1 MKFRACGKSGFWQ
14 SVPLLTRP
22 PLDETIVINPNEKIE
37 PVNVA
42 EEVSRSFLD
51 YSMSVIISRALP
63 DARDGLKPSQRR
75 ILYAMHD
82 LSLFPGRQHRKCA
95 KICGDTSGNYH
106 PHGEA
111 VIYPTL
117 VHMAQPWA
125 MRERLVD
132 GQGNFGSIEGDPP
145 AAMRYTEARMT
156 HLGAALMTD
165 MEKDTVDFVPNYDET
180 RTEPTVFPA
189 AFPNLLVNGGT
200 GIAVG
205 MATNIPPHNLAE
217 VVDGICA
224 QIDNSDITLDELM
237 KHVKGADFPTGCVIC
252 GVGGIRQYF
261 ETGRGSMK
269 VRGKAGIE
277 ELKGGR
283 EQIVITEIP
292 YGVNRATLVERIA
305 QLVNEKVLTDIS
317 YVGDQ
322 SDENTRVVIELKRDA
337 NPKVT
342 IANLYKHTTLE
353 TSFAVIMLAIDHG
366 RPKLL
371 PLKEANAAYIEHR
384 REVVLRRTRF
394 ELRKAEERAETLE
407 GYLIALANLDE
418 FLRIIRGSANRDE
431 ARVKLLA
438 FEFTKR
444 QVEQLGILIRNPA
457 RLTDG
462 RYAFSEQQADE
473 ILNLRLYQLT
483 GLEREKIDKE
493 YKELI
498 ETINDLRDILG
509 KEQRVFTII
518 KKELREIRDKYGSPR
533 LTQIVPDAAEINVED
548 LIANEGCIISITHGG
563 FIKRTAV
570 SAFRAQRRGGK
581 GVIGMATREGA
592 TEEEEGDFV
601 EHLFTATTHDYLMFF
616 TATGRAYVEK
626 VYEIPEMGRAAK
638 GRSIANILELKPDEK
653 IAATIRVQS
662 KKSGTGTNAVDQTW
676 DENLH
681 IVFAT
686 QSGIVKKS
694 NLSDY
699 ANVRR
704 GGIIAIQIE
713 DGDRLIDAK
722 LTNGSNEIVLITK
735 DGMSLRFHEE
745 QLRDQG
751 RNTVGVWGIRPEKG
765 DHVVA
770 NAIVDPNAMLLVA
783 GENGIGKR
791 TPFDD
796 YRRQSRGGKG
806 IITMRTGEKTGGV
819 VGALTVREADEI
831 MLITNKGQMVRTRV
845 KEIRETG
852 RNTMGVKLM
861 DLRNGEKLQ
870 AIAPVVSQTAEAEVE
885 QAAPLPAE

>member
-1 MKFRACGKSGFWQ
+1 MFN
-14 SVPLLTRP
+14 
-22 PLDETIVINPNEKIE
+22 INEKVE
-37 PVNVA
+37 PINVA

-125 MRERLVD
+125 MRETLVD
-132 GQGNFGSIEGDPP
+132 GQGNFGSVEGDPP

-165 MEKDTVDFVPNYDET
+165 MDKDTVDFVPNYDET

-205 MATNIPPHNLAE
+205 MATNIPPHNLSE
-217 VVDGICA
+217 VIDGICA
-224 QIDNSDITLDELM
+224 QIDNPDITLDELM
-237 KHVKGADFPTGCVIC
+237 KHVKGPDFPTGCAIC
-252 GVGGIRQYF
+252 GVSGIKQYL

-292 YGVNRATLVERIA
+292 YNVNRATLVERIA
-305 QLVNEKVLTDIS
+305 SLVNEKVLTDIS
-317 YVGDQ
+317 AVRDE

-337 NPKVT
+337 NPKV
-342 IANLYKHTTLE
+342 IINNLYKHTAME
-353 TSFAVIMLAIDHG
+353 SSFAVIMLAIDHG

-371 PLKEANAAYIEHR
+371 SLKEANACYIEHR
-384 REVVLRRTRF
+384 REVILRRTRF

-418 FLRIIRGSANRDE
+418 FLRIIRGSASRDE

-444 QVEQLGILIRNPA
+444 QVEQIGILIRSEA
-457 RLTDG
+457 RLTNG

-493 YKELI
+493 YKELLESI
-498 ETINDLRDILG
+498 KDLRDILA

-518 KKELREIRDKYGSPR
+518 KKELREIRDKYGAPR
-533 LTQIVPDAAEINVED
+533 LTELVPDQAEINMED

-581 GVIGMATREGA
+581 GVIGMQTREGA

-616 TATGRAYVEK
+616 TAAGRAYVEK

-653 IAATIRVQS
+653 IAATIRIQS
-662 KKSGTGTNAVDQTW
+662 KKTGTGPNAVDQTW

-713 DGDRLIDAK
+713 EGDRLIDAK
-722 LTNGSNEIVLITK
+722 LTNGNNEIVLITK

-770 NAIVDPNAMLLVA
+770 IAIVDSNAMLLVA

-806 IITMRTGEKTGGV
+806 IITMKTGEKTGEV
-819 VGALTVREADEI
+819 VGALTVRDTDEI

-870 AIAPVVSQTAEAEVE
+870 AIAPVVSQAEEEAQTAEAS
-885 QAAPLPAE
+885 AEKS

>member
-1 MKFRACGKSGFWQ
+1 MCRGQ
-14 SVPLLTRP
+14 RP
-22 PLDETIVINPNEKIE
+22 RLQRKRNEQMLNPNEKIE
-37 PVNVA
+37 PINVA

-125 MRERLVD
+125 MREPLID
-132 GQGNFGSIEGDPP
+132 GQGNFGSVEGDPP

-180 RTEPTVFPA
+180 RTEPTVFPS

-205 MATNIPPHNLAE
+205 MATNIPPHNLGE
-217 VVDGICA
+217 VIDGICA
-224 QIDNSDITLDELM
+224 QIDDPDIALEGLM
-237 KHVKGADFPTGCVIC
+237 QHVKGPDFPTGCAIL
-252 GVGGIRQYF
+252 GVTGIRQYLG
-261 ETGRGSMK
+261 TGRGSTK
-269 VRGKAGIE
+269 VRGKAGVE
-277 ELKGGR
+277 ELKGNR

-292 YGVNRATLVERIA
+292 YNVNRATLVERIA
-305 QLVNEKVLTDIS
+305 ALVNDKVLSDITAIR
-317 YVGDQ
+317 DE

-337 NPKVT
+337 NPKIV
-342 IANLYKHTTLE
+342 INNLYKHTAME
-353 TSFAVIMLAIDHG
+353 SSFAVNMLAIDHG

-371 PLKEANAAYIEHR
+371 PLKVANQAYIDHR

-418 FLRIIRGSANRDE
+418 FIRIIRGSANRDE

-438 FEFTKR
+438 FEFTRK
-444 QVEQLGILIRNPA
+444 QVEKIGILIRNEA

-462 RYAFSEQQADE
+462 RYAFSEHQANQ
-473 ILNLRLYQLT
+473 ILELRLYQLT
-483 GLEREKIDKE
+483 GLEREKITKE
-493 YKELI
+493 YSELL
-498 ETINDLRDILG
+498 ETIKDLRDILA
-509 KEQRVFTII
+509 KESRVFQII
-518 KKELREIRDKYGSPR
+518 KKELREIRDKHASAR
-533 LTQIVPDAAEINVED
+533 LTQLVPDEGEINMED

-563 FIKRTAV
+563 FIKRTAI
-570 SAFRAQRRGGK
+570 SAFRAQRRRGQ
-581 GVIGMATREGA
+581 GVIGMSTREGA

-601 EHLFTATTHDYLMFF
+601 QHLFTATTHDYLMFF
-616 TATGRAYVEK
+616 TQSGRAYVEK
-626 VYEIPEMGRAAK
+626 VYEIPEMGRASK
-638 GRSIANILELKPDEK
+638 GRSIVNILELRSDEK

-662 KKSGTGTNAVDQTW
+662 KRIGTGANAVDQTW

-681 IVFAT
+681 IMFAT

-704 GGIIAIQIE
+704 
-713 DGDRLIDAK
+713 
-722 LTNGSNEIVLITK
+722 
-735 DGMSLRFHEE
+735 
-745 QLRDQG
+745 
-751 RNTVGVWGIRPEKG
+751 
-765 DHVVA
+765 
-770 NAIVDPNAMLLVA
+770 
-783 GENGIGKR
+783 
-791 TPFDD
+791 
-796 YRRQSRGGKG
+796 
-806 IITMRTGEKTGGV
+806 
-819 VGALTVREADEI
+819 
-831 MLITNKGQMVRTRV
+831 
-845 KEIRETG
+845 
-852 RNTMGVKLM
+852 
-861 DLRNGEKLQ
+861 
-870 AIAPVVSQTAEAEVE
+870 
-885 QAAPLPAE
+885 

>member
-1 MKFRACGKSGFWQ
+1 M
-14 SVPLLTRP
+14 L
-22 PLDETIVINPNEKIE
+22 NPNEKIE
-37 PVNVA
+37 PINVA

-117 VHMAQPWA
+117 VHMAQRWA
-125 MRERLVD
+125 MRETLVD
-132 GQGNFGSIEGDPP
+132 GQGNFGSVEGDPP

-165 MEKDTVDFVPNYDET
+165 MDKDTVDFVPNYDET

-205 MATNIPPHNLAE
+205 MATNIPPHNLSE
-217 VVDGICA
+217 VIDGICA
-224 QIDNSDITLDELM
+224 QIDDPDIDLDELM
-237 KHVKGADFPTGCVIC
+237 KHVKGPDFPTGCVIC
-252 GVGGIRQYF
+252 GVSGIKQYL

-269 VRGKAGIE
+269 VRGKAGVE

-292 YGVNRATLVERIA
+292 YNVNRATLVERIA
-305 QLVNEKVLTDIS
+305 SLVNEKVLTEIS
-317 YVGDQ
+317 AVRDE
-322 SDENTRVVIELKRDA
+322 SDENTRVVIELKRDG
-337 NPKVT
+337 NPKVV
-342 IANLYKHTTLE
+342 INNLYKHTAME
-353 TSFAVIMLAIDHG
+353 SSFAVIMLAIDHG

-371 PLKEANAAYIEHR
+371 SLKEANACYIEHR

-418 FLRIIRGSANRDE
+418 FLRIIRGSASRDE

-444 QVEQLGILIRNPA
+444 QVEQVGILIRSEA
-457 RLTDG
+457 RLTNG
-462 RYAFSEQQADE
+462 RYAFSEHQADE

-483 GLEREKIDKE
+483 GLEREKIEKE
-493 YKELI
+493 YKELLESI
-498 ETINDLRDILG
+498 KDLRDILA

-518 KKELREIRDKYGSPR
+518 KKELREIRDKYGAPR
-533 LTQIVPDAAEINVED
+533 LTDLAPDQAEINMED

-581 GVIGMATREGA
+581 GVIGMQTREGA

-601 EHLFTATTHDYLMFF
+601 EHLFAATTHDYLMFF

-662 KKSGTGTNAVDQTW
+662 KKLGVGPNAVDQTW

-686 QSGIVKKS
+686 RSGIVKKS

-722 LTNGSNEIVLITK
+722 LTNGNNEIVLITR

-751 RNTVGVWGIRPEKG
+751 RNTVGVWGIRPRKG

-770 NAIVDPNAMLLVA
+770 IAIVDPDAMLLVA

-791 TPFDD
+791 TSFDD

-806 IITMRTGEKTGGV
+806 IITMRTGEKTGEV

-870 AIAPVVSQTAEAEVE
+870 AIAPVVSQAEEEEAQTADTTTEKS
-885 QAAPLPAE
+885 